1 MLDALKGFLPAF
13 FASKSADSS
22 SLGAA
27 CGVAAVVG
35 HCFPVWLR
43 FRGGKGVAT
52 GLGVT
57 LALAPLAA
65 LCGAVVWALAWAI
78 ARISSVGSLAGAAAA
93 LLVAG
98 ATANRQVLVAV
109 AAIVCIVAVRHR
121 VGLNSRRM
129 RGTPCAQ
136 PFNEPAREHVLA
148 RQRDVVAQ
156 TESATSIHSQ
166 PFWRTTLVKR
176 RSYSA
181 TGRTSTVPPVGQRFA
196 MAIASSSLSTWT
208 IA

>member
-1 MLDALKGFLPAF
+1 MIVALAVVGSYLAGSIPFGLIVARLATGKDVRAVGSGNIGATNVARAAGRTAAASTLLLDALKGFLPAF

-65 LCGAVVWALAWAI
+65 LCGAVVWALA
-78 ARISSVGSLAGAAAA
+78 GAAAA

-121 VGLNSRRM
+121 SNVRR
-129 RGTPCAQ
+129 
-136 PFNEPAREHVLA
+136 L
-148 RQRDVVAQ
+148 
-156 TESATSIHSQ
+156 
-166 PFWRTTLVKR
+166 
-176 RSYSA
+176 
-181 TGRTSTVPPVGQRFA
+181 
-196 MAIASSSLSTWT
+196 LSHEER
-208 IA
+208 